1 MNRVV
6 RILSHLSIIPW
17 WIKKIL
23 PHITMDR
30 LQSAIKE
37 GESRCSGQIRV
48 AIEANLSP
56 ELLWENVSARQR
68 AIDVFSLLRVWDTE
82 NNNGILVYLLL
93 ADRDVEIVADRGIA
107 KSVSQKEWEDICRV
121 METAFK
127 EGNFESGLIQGV
139 KAISTKLAQHF
150 PASGERVN
158 ELPDK
163 PYML

>member
-17 WIKKIL
+17 WVKKAL
-23 PHITMDR
+23 PNSTMDR

-37 GESRCSGQIRV
+37 GESHCSGQIRV
-48 AIEANLSP
+48 AIEASLSP
-56 ELLWENVSARQR
+56 ELLWQNVSARQR

-82 NNNGILVYLLL
+82 DNNGVLVYLLL

-107 KSVSQKEWEDICRV
+107 KSVSQNEWEDICHV
-121 METAFK
+121 MENAFK

-139 KAISTKLAQHF
+139 KAISVKVAEHF
-150 PASGERVN
+150 PANGERLN
-158 ELPDK
+158 ELPDQ